1 MPIGLA
7 ANSLGY
13 TSQPV
18 GSTVSALN
26 PTYTPPSAI
35 VPPISP
41 IAASP
46 LAALG
51 EAALGLLAPVAAG
64 VAAFFFNPSPAGD
77 VNESKAVQNL
87 NTGPRKV
94 STAPPYVPP
103 FTGGQSVGVAYQW
116 KQRYITTY
124 AGGYQTTYEDSTP
137 ARHTTGALLGVRVDY
152 YSDDGSYRRAKTIVE
167 TSHGDCQMSDLS
179 IRSSTIITPSIF
191 DVTRVDGL
199 ADPANL
205 PNPNPAPE
213 KSVPSGYD
221 GNNGRDPNQKKIL
234 PPNLSSAVG
243 WGNSKPIPS
252 NVVRAALGFGKELPI
267 KNLSPS
273 TSPNSTPL
281 KSPSQTPLQNP
292 PNKSPLQKPT
302 DPLEKEKTPPF
313 DPTKPYTPGSND
325 LTGQI
330 ASLGAI
336 LGTIKANTSPENQ
349 QLNAKTGSCDAMKSP
364 SCTKDFEDRIKNP
377 LSDKLDVAQ
386 VARDAK
392 SVSDIAQFAAITDN
406 FTKVK
411 NFLNNTIVDRA
422 LGAANFAMNVHNALM
437 LSNALGKT
445 LATVVDTALNFTGF
459 KFYDANTGNATTAS
473 RAFNQ
478 NVSSI
483 IVNLIGQDQY
493 TELTNEWKVANRIY
507 QSSTSLL
514 NKTERLLGAQS
525 KVAQKGNIDVAN
537 IGNAL
542 LVNGTVNPNSYPPM
556 AATKEANTPPDL
568 MSDASSPLSS
578 FAGQVRNL
586 NTITKSVNSTLR
598 NVSGIQKDFGKLAD
612 LTNSES
618 KVRKSIRSQSAS
630 QAKIK
635 AKFTFLQ
642 IKQIKVT
649 GKK

>member
-1 MPIGLA
+1 MPVGIP
-7 ANSLGY
+7 ANSFGY
-13 TSQPV
+13 TSQQV
-18 GSTVSALN
+18 GSTVSGIN
-26 PTYTPPSAI
+26 PTYTPPSAT

-46 LAALG
+46 LAVLG
-51 EAALGLLAPVAAG
+51 EAALSLLAPVAAG
-64 VAAFFFNPSPAGD
+64 LAAFFFNPSPAGD
-77 VNESKAVQNL
+77 VNESQAVQNL
-87 NTGPRKV
+87 NTGNKTA
-94 STAPPYVPP
+94 STS
-103 FTGGQSVGVAYQW
+103 TG
-116 KQRYITTY
+116 K
-124 AGGYQTTYEDSTP
+124 
-137 ARHTTGALLGVRVDY
+137 DY
-152 YSDDGSYRRAKTIVE
+152 TNIA
-167 TSHGDCQMSDLS
+167 
-179 IRSSTIITPSIF
+179 
-191 DVTRVDGL
+191 GL
-199 ADPANL
+199 ADGWNRIYFTANSPNGFGGAEDVSL
-205 PNPNPAPE
+205 RYNPNNTFAWQKGYTDAE
-213 KSVPSGYD
+213 TVGFGANDLRGVASVIRLTINGVTGGREGADGSAVYDVRWYFKNNGSLTKQYPQPIVTNRPSGYT
-221 GNNGRDPNQKKIL
+221 GNNGRDPNEKKVL
-234 PPNLSSAVG
+234 PPRGS
-243 WGNSKPIPS
+243 SKPVPS
-252 NVVRAALGFGKELPI
+252 NVVRAALGLGKKLPI
-267 KNLSPS
+267 KNLSPA

-281 KSPSQTPLQNP
+281 KAPSQTPLQNP

-302 DPLEKEKTPPF
+302 DPLEKEKTPLF
-313 DPTKPYTPGSND
+313 DPTKPYTPSAND

-364 SCTKDFEDRIKNP
+364 SCTKGFEDRIKNP
-377 LSDKLDVAQ
+377 LGGKLDAAQ
-386 VARDAK
+386 LARDG
-392 SVSDIAQFAAITDN
+392 IAANQLLQFEAIATN

-422 LGAANFAMNVHNALM
+422 LGVANFAMNAHNALM
-437 LSNALGKT
+437 LSNSLGKT
-445 LATVVDTALNFTGF
+445 LVGVVDTALNLTSLGFT
-459 KFYDANTGNATTAS
+459 DANTGQRKNLVSVYA
-473 RAFNQ
+473 N
-478 NVSSI
+478 NVGAMLI
-483 IVNLIGQDQY
+483 NIIGQDRWI
-493 TELTNEWKVANRIY
+493 ELTNDWKVANRIY

-542 LVNGTVNPNSYPPM
+542 RANGIVNPNSYPPM

-618 KVRKSIRSQSAS
+618 KARKSIRSQAAS

>member
-7 ANSLGY
+7 ANSFGY
-13 TSQPV
+13 TSQQI
-18 GSTVSALN
+18 GSRASTLN
-26 PTYTPPSAI
+26 PTYTPPSAT

-46 LAALG
+46 LAVLG
-51 EAALGLLAPVAAG
+51 EAATALIAPVVAG
-64 VAAFFFNPSPAGD
+64 IAAFFFNPSPAGD
-77 VNESKAVQNL
+77 VNESQAVQNL
-87 NTGPRKV
+87 NTGNKTV
-94 STAPPYVPP
+94 STAP
-103 FTGGQSVGVAYQW
+103 
-116 KQRYITTY
+116 
-124 AGGYQTTYEDSTP
+124 AGK
-137 ARHTTGALLGVRVDY
+137 DY
-152 YSDDGSYRRAKTIVE
+152 TNIS
-167 TSHGDCQMSDLS
+167 
-179 IRSSTIITPSIF
+179 
-191 DVTRVDGL
+191 GL
-199 ADPANL
+199 ADGWNRIYFTEGQ
-205 PNPNPAPE
+205 PNGFGGPEDVSLRYNPSNTFAWIEGYTAQQIAAYGLNARDRRGTVRLVINGVTGAMEGSGDGTPIIDIRWYF
-213 KSVPSGYD
+213 KNNGSLTKQYPQPTTTNIPSGYT
-221 GNNGRDPNQKKIL
+221 GNNGRDPNEKKVL

-281 KSPSQTPLQNP
+281 KTPSQTPIQNP
-292 PNKSPLQKPT
+292 PNKSPIQKPT
-302 DPLEKEKTPPF
+302 DPLEKDKTPPF
-313 DPTKPYTPGSND
+313 DPTKPYTPSSND

-330 ASLGAI
+330 ASLGAV
-336 LGTIKANTSPENQ
+336 LGTIKANTSPESQ

-649 GKK
+649 GTK

>member
-7 ANSLGY
+7 ANSFGY
-13 TSQPV
+13 TSQQI
-18 GSTVSALN
+18 GSRASTLN
-26 PTYTPPSAI
+26 PTYTPPSAT

-46 LAALG
+46 LAVLG
-51 EAALGLLAPVAAG
+51 EAATALIAPVVAG
-64 VAAFFFNPSPAGD
+64 IAAFFFNPSPAGD
-77 VNESKAVQNL
+77 VNESQAVQNL
-87 NTGPRKV
+87 NTGNKTV
-94 STAPPYVPP
+94 STAP
-103 FTGGQSVGVAYQW
+103 
-116 KQRYITTY
+116 
-124 AGGYQTTYEDSTP
+124 AGK
-137 ARHTTGALLGVRVDY
+137 DY
-152 YSDDGSYRRAKTIVE
+152 TNIA
-167 TSHGDCQMSDLS
+167 
-179 IRSSTIITPSIF
+179 
-191 DVTRVDGL
+191 GL
-199 ADPANL
+199 ADGWNRIYFTEGQ
-205 PNPNPAPE
+205 PNGFGGPEDVSLRYNPSNTFAWTEGFTQQQIIDYHLSARDRRTAVRMIINGITNSFYEGTGDGTLINDIRWYFKDNGTLTKQYPQPITTN
-213 KSVPSGYD
+213 SPSGYT
-221 GNNGRDPNQKKIL
+221 GNNGQNPNEKKVL

-243 WGNSKPIPS
+243 WGNSKPVPS
-252 NVVRAALGFGKELPI
+252 NVVRAALGLGKELPI

-273 TSPNSTPL
+273 ISPNSTPL
-281 KSPSQTPLQNP
+281 KTPSQTPLQNP

-313 DPTKPYTPGSND
+313 DPTKPYTPSAND

-630 QAKIK
+630 QAKMK

>member
-1 MPIGLA
+1 MPVGIA
-7 ANSLGY
+7 ANSFGY
-13 TSQPV
+13 TSQQV
-18 GSTVSALN
+18 GSTVSGIN
-26 PTYTPPSAI
+26 PTYTPPSAT

-46 LAALG
+46 LAVLG
-51 EAALGLLAPVAAG
+51 EAALSLLAPVAAG

-87 NTGPRKV
+87 NTGNKTV
-94 STAPPYVPP
+94 STS
-103 FTGGQSVGVAYQW
+103 TG
-116 KQRYITTY
+116 K
-124 AGGYQTTYEDSTP
+124 
-137 ARHTTGALLGVRVDY
+137 DY
-152 YSDDGSYRRAKTIVE
+152 TNIA
-167 TSHGDCQMSDLS
+167 
-179 IRSSTIITPSIF
+179 
-191 DVTRVDGL
+191 GL
-199 ADPANL
+199 ADGWNRVYFTDGQ
-205 PNPNPAPE
+205 PNGFSITEDVTIRYNRNTTFSWIEGFTPQQIIDWHLSARDRRT
-213 KSVPSGYD
+213 SVRLIINGVTGVSAEGTGDGTPLIDIRWYFKGNGVIDKQYPQPIVTNRPSGYT
-221 GNNGRDPNQKKIL
+221 GNNGRDPNEKKIL
-234 PPNLSSAVG
+234 LPSLSSAIG
-243 WGNSKPIPS
+243 WGNSKPVPS
-252 NVVRAALGFGKELPI
+252 NVVRASIGLGLEMPI
-267 KNLSPS
+267 KTLLPPI
-273 TSPNSTPL
+273 SPNKTPL
-281 KSPSQTPLQNP
+281 KTPTKTPIETP
-292 PNKSPLQKPT
+292 PNKTPIQKPT
-302 DPLEKEKTPPF
+302 DPLEEEKTPPF
-313 DPTKPYTPGSND
+313 DPTKPYIPNRND

-336 LGTIKANTSPENQ
+336 LGTIKANTSPESQ

-386 VARDAK
+386 VARDFK
-392 SVSDIAQFAAITDN
+392 SASDVVQFKAIADN

-483 IVNLIGQDQY
+483 IVNLIGQEQY

-542 LVNGTVNPNSYPPM
+542 LANGMVNPNSYPPM

-586 NTITKSVNSTLR
+586 NTITKGVNSTLR
-598 NVSGIQKDFGKLAD
+598 NLSGIQKDFGKLAD

-618 KVRKSIRSQSAS
+618 KARKSIRSQAAS
-630 QAKIK
+630 QAKVK

-642 IKQIKVT
+642 IKQIKST
-649 GKK
+649 GQK

>member
-1 MPIGLA
+1 MSIGVTVLPPNGVTLYKQTA
-7 ANSLGY
+7 A
-13 TSQPV
+13 P
-18 GSTVSALN
+18 
-26 PTYTPPSAI
+26 YTPPSAPPSTT
-35 VPPISP
+35 VPAISP

-46 LAALG
+46 LAVLG
-51 EAALGLLAPVAAG
+51 EVALSLLAPVAAG
-64 VAAFFFNPSPAGD
+64 LAAFFFNPSPAGD

-87 NTGPRKV
+87 NTGNKTV
-94 STAPPYVPP
+94 STSP
-103 FTGGQSVGVAYQW
+103 
-116 KQRYITTY
+116 
-124 AGGYQTTYEDSTP
+124 AGK
-137 ARHTTGALLGVRVDY
+137 DY
-152 YSDDGSYRRAKTIVE
+152 TNIA
-167 TSHGDCQMSDLS
+167 
-179 IRSSTIITPSIF
+179 
-191 DVTRVDGL
+191 GL
-199 ADPANL
+199 ADGWNRIYFTANSPNGFGGAEDVSL
-205 PNPNPAPE
+205 RYNPNNTFAWQKGYTDAE
-213 KSVPSGYD
+213 TVGFGANDLRGVQSVIRLTINGVTGGREGADGSAVYDIRWYFKNNGSLTKQYPQPIVTNSPSGYT
-221 GNNGRDPNQKKIL
+221 GNNGRDPNEKKIL
-234 PPNLSSAVG
+234 LPSLSSVLG
-243 WGNSKPIPS
+243 WGSTKPVPS
-252 NVVRAALGFGKELPI
+252 NVVRASVGLGLEMSI

-281 KSPSQTPLQNP
+281 KAPSQTPLQNP
-292 PNKSPLQKPT
+292 PNKLPLQKPT
-302 DPLEKEKTPPF
+302 NPLEKEKTPPF

-377 LSDKLDVAQ
+377 LSDKF
-386 VARDAK
+386 DAK
-392 SVSDIAQFAAITDN
+392 SASDVVQFAAITDN
-406 FTKVK
+406 FTKIK

-618 KVRKSIRSQSAS
+618 KARKSIRSQSAS
-630 QAKIK
+630 QAKVR

-642 IKQIKVT
+642 IKQIKVS
-649 GKK
+649 GQK

>member
-1 MPIGLA
+1 MPVGLA
-7 ANSLGY
+7 ANSFGY
-13 TSQPV
+13 TSQQI
-18 GSTVSALN
+18 GSKASTLN
-26 PTYTPPSAI
+26 PTYTPPSAT
-35 VPPISP
+35 VPPVSP

-46 LAALG
+46 LAVLG
-51 EAALGLLAPVAAG
+51 EAALSLLAPVAAG
-64 VAAFFFNPSPAGD
+64 IAAFFFNPSPAGD
-77 VNESKAVQNL
+77 VNESQAVQNL
-87 NTGPRKV
+87 NTGNKTV
-94 STAPPYVPP
+94 STLPP
-103 FTGGQSVGVAYQW
+103 G
-116 KQRYITTY
+116 K
-124 AGGYQTTYEDSTP
+124 
-137 ARHTTGALLGVRVDY
+137 DY
-152 YSDDGSYRRAKTIVE
+152 TNIA
-167 TSHGDCQMSDLS
+167 
-179 IRSSTIITPSIF
+179 
-191 DVTRVDGL
+191 GL
-199 ADPANL
+199 ADGWNRVYFTDGQPNGFSITEDVSIRY
-205 PNPNPAPE
+205 NPNTTFSWIEGYTAQQIAAYGLNARDRRGTVRLVINGVTGSMEGTGDGTPIIDIRWYFKNNGTLSKQYP
-213 KSVPSGYD
+213 SPVVTNSPSGYTGD
-221 GNNGRDPNQKKIL
+221 NGRDPNDKKVL

-267 KNLSPS
+267 ENLMPS
-273 TSPNSTPL
+273 TSPNGTPL
-281 KSPSQTPLQNP
+281 KSPQQAPSQNP
-292 PNKSPLQKPT
+292 SQSPLQKPIS
-302 DPLEKEKTPPF
+302 PLEKEKTPPF
-313 DPTKPYTPGSND
+313 DLTKPYTPNPTD

-336 LGTIKANTSPENQ
+336 LGTIKANTSPESQ

-386 VARDAK
+386 IARDAK
-392 SVSDIAQFAAITDN
+392 SVSDIGQFAAITDN

-493 TELTNEWKVANRIY
+493 TELTNDWKVANRIY

-568 MSDASSPLSS
+568 MSDSTSPLSS

-586 NTITKSVNSTLR
+586 NTITKSVSSTLR
-598 NVSGIQKDFGKLAD
+598 NVSGIQRDFGKLAD

-618 KVRKSIRSQSAS
+618 KVRKSIRSGAAS
-630 QAKIK
+630 QAKIR
-635 AKFTFLQ
+635 AKFTSLQ
-642 IKQIKVT
+642 IKQIKTT
-649 GKK
+649 GTK

>member
-7 ANSLGY
+7 ANSFGY
-13 TSQPV
+13 TSQQI
-18 GSTVSALN
+18 GSRASTLN
-26 PTYTPPSAI
+26 PTYTPPSAT

-46 LAALG
+46 LAVLG
-51 EAALGLLAPVAAG
+51 EAATALIAPVVAG
-64 VAAFFFNPSPAGD
+64 IAAFFFNPSPAGD
-77 VNESKAVQNL
+77 VNESQAVQNL
-87 NTGPRKV
+87 NTGNKTV
-94 STAPPYVPP
+94 STAP
-103 FTGGQSVGVAYQW
+103 
-116 KQRYITTY
+116 
-124 AGGYQTTYEDSTP
+124 AGK
-137 ARHTTGALLGVRVDY
+137 DY
-152 YSDDGSYRRAKTIVE
+152 TNIA
-167 TSHGDCQMSDLS
+167 
-179 IRSSTIITPSIF
+179 
-191 DVTRVDGL
+191 GL
-199 ADPANL
+199 ADGWNRIYFTEGQ
-205 PNPNPAPE
+205 PNGFGGPEDVSLRYNPSNTFAWTEGFTQQQIIDYHLSARDRRTAIRMIINGITNSFYEGTGDGTLINDIRWYFKDNGTLTKQYPQPITTN
-213 KSVPSGYD
+213 SPSGYT
-221 GNNGRDPNQKKIL
+221 GNNGQNPNEKKVL

-243 WGNSKPIPS
+243 WGNSKPVPS
-252 NVVRAALGFGKELPI
+252 NVVRAALGLGKELPI

-273 TSPNSTPL
+273 ISPNSTPL
-281 KSPSQTPLQNP
+281 KTPSQTPLQNP

-313 DPTKPYTPGSND
+313 DPTKPYTPSAND

-630 QAKIK
+630 QAKMK